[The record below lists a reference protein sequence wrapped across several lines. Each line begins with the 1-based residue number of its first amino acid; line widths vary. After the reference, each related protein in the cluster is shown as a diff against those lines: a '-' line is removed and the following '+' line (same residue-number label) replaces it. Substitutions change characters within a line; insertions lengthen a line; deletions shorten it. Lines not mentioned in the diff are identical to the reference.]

1 MAQGATAPYF
11 YALWRYKNGS
21 PEGVPFGKIS
31 SAGALEELKILPYLV
46 WQNEISE
53 KKGYIQMA
61 SVKKFAET
69 AVVNILRH
77 NDRTIREPSNKDI
90 DPKLTKLNYSLTP
103 DRNISSYDY
112 YKRRKSK
119 LYCYN
124 RKDVKVLAGW
134 VVTTPKDLNSADR
147 LDFFKETYNFLA
159 DRYGENNVIQAI
171 VHRDESGQDH
181 LHFNFIPAVPDT
193 NPKHQQS
200 EKICANNLINKRE
213 LCKFHPDLQKHLK
226 EKGITTNIMS
236 GVTKSQGGN
245 RNVKELK
252 HERDVSKKERVF
264 GSKDREKER
273 IF

>member
-1 MAQGATAPYF
+1 MA
-11 YALWRYKNGS
+11 
-21 PEGVPFGKIS
+21 
-31 SAGALEELKILPYLV
+31 ELNYI
-46 WQNEISE
+46 

-61 SVKKFAET
+61 SVKKFAEA

-90 DPKLTKLNYSLTP
+90 DSKLTKLNYSLSP

-112 YKRRKSK
+112 YKHRKSQ
-119 LYCYN
+119 LNCYN
-124 RKDVKVLAGW
+124 REDVKVLAGW
-134 VVTTPKDLNSADR
+134 VVTSPKDLNSDDR
-147 LDFFKETYNFLA
+147 VNFFLETYSFLA

-213 LCKFHPDLQKHLK
+213 LCSFHPDLQKHLK
-226 EKGITTNIMS
+226 ERGIDANIMS
-236 GVTKSQGGN
+236 GKTKAQGGN
-245 RNVKELK
+245 RSVKELK
-252 HERDVSKKERVF
+252 KEREFSRNERVF
-264 GSKDREKER
+264 GQKDHEKER